1 VNARGAE
8 EVPGDGSGVSID
20 LWPWGL
26 LLIFIGLYAV
36 AVAAFLAA
44 GRREDARAVA
54 GFIPDCLVLVGRL
67 ARDRRIDRV
76 RRAGLWLVLAYL
88 ALPIDLI
95 PDFLPIVGVADD
107 AVLLALALRLLAG
120 GASPEMMRQAWPGPE
135 ASLRLIMRAA
145 GLERNGSAHP
155 PGYA

>member
-1 VNARGAE
+1 M
-8 EVPGDGSGVSID
+8 S
-20 LWPWGL
+20 WPWGVL
-26 LLIFIGLYAV
+26 LVVVGLYAI

-67 ARDRRIDRV
+67 ARDRRIALP
-76 RRAGLWLVLAYL
+76 RRAALWLLLGYL

-95 PDFLPIVGVADD
+95 PDFLPVVGVADD
-107 AVLLALALRLLAG
+107 AVLLALALRLLVG
-120 GASPEMMRQAWPGPE
+120 GADPETLRQAWPGPE
-135 ASLRLIMRAA
+135 ASLRLVMRAA
-145 GLERNGSAHP
+145 GLERNGSAQP

>member
-1 VNARGAE
+1 VSAE
-8 EVPGDGSGVSID
+8 SGGDGSGVSIE

-26 LLIFIGLYAV
+26 LLIVVGLYAI

-67 ARDRRIDRV
+67 ARDRRIDPA

-95 PDFLPIVGVADD
+95 PDFLPVVGVADD

-120 GASPEMMRQAWPGPE
+120 GADAQMLREAWPGPE
-135 ASLRLIMRAA
+135 ASLRMILRAA
-145 GLERNGSAHP
+145 GVERNGSAHP

>member
-1 VNARGAE
+1 MSASN
-8 EVPGDGSGVSID
+8 GDGGVAID

-26 LLIFIGLYAV
+26 LLIGIGLYAV
-36 AVAAFLAA
+36 AAAAFLAA

-67 ARDRRIDRV
+67 ARDSRIALP
-76 RRAGLWLVLAYL
+76 RRAALWLLLGYL

-95 PDFLPIVGVADD
+95 PDFLPVVGVADD
-107 AVLLALALRLLAG
+107 AVLLAVALRLLAR
-120 GASPEMMRQAWPGPE
+120 GAGPEMLRQAWPGPE
-135 ASLRLIMRAA
+135 ASLRLILRAA

-155 PGYA
+155 QATLRP

>member
-1 VNARGAE
+1 MSGD
-8 EVPGDGSGVSID
+8 GDGSGVAID

-26 LLIFIGLYAV
+26 LLITVGLYAL
-36 AVAAFLAA
+36 AAAAFLAA

-67 ARDRRIDRV
+67 ARDPRISLP
-76 RRAGLWLVLAYL
+76 RRAGLWIVLGYL

-95 PDFLPIVGVADD
+95 PDFLPVVGVADD
-107 AVLLALALRLLAG
+107 AVLLALALRVLAR
-120 GASPEMMRQAWPGPE
+120 GADGQMLREAWPGPE
-135 ASLRLIMRAA
+135 ASLRVILRAA